1 MSETTDGETVT
12 DPPAG
17 APSVLLLSTG
27 ERSRELASAF
37 GRLGAQV
44 TVCGD
49 MATMTD
55 ADALTALIDGT
66 KPRYVL
72 ADAGAVATD
81 ALLAVAERDDVDVF
95 PTPRGMRLSLDGEG
109 LRRLAAD
116 ELGLPTA
123 PFWFAGSVDE
133 LTAIAQ
139 HAGFPLL
146 VKPVVAAPG
155 EGESIVLRT
164 AEGTKFSEMVIGGE
178 VLFEADDHTESSAW
192 SVIVRGQARRLET
205 EAEIAHA
212 ETLPLKPMVP
222 TLKRNYVRIDAGS
235 ISGRSF
241 ELGEEPSRDGVQ
253 QY

>member
-1 MSETTDGETVT
+1 MDDIKNPVQNLDATECWRLLGTQVVGRIVT
-12 DPPAG
+12 HVGNVFDIFP
-17 APSVLLLSTG
+17 VN
-27 ERSRELASAF
+27 F
-37 GRLGAQV
+37 V
-44 TVCGD
+44 
-49 MATMTD
+49 
-55 ADALTALIDGT
+55 
-66 KPRYVL
+66 
-72 ADAGAVATD
+72 
-81 ALLAVAERDDVDVF
+81 VD
-95 PTPRGMRLSLDGEG
+95 
-109 LRRLAAD
+109 
-116 ELGLPTA
+116 
-123 PFWFAGSVDE
+123 
-133 LTAIAQ
+133 
-139 HAGFPLL
+139 
-146 VKPVVAAPG
+146 
-155 EGESIVLRT
+155 GESIVLRT